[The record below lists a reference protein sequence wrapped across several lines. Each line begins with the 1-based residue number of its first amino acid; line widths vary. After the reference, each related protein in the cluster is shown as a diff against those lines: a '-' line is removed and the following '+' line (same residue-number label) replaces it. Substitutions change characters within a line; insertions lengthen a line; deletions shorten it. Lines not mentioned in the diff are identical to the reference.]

1 GRGEELSAADVVNVS
16 AWFAAQRMST
26 GEQTLADPRQRERGR
41 QLFENGLAQRGVPP
55 CVTCHGPAAQGLAA
69 LKAPRLA
76 GQWAEY
82 LATQLHGFRDG
93 KRGNSATMRAVAG
106 GLEDSDIQAL
116 AGYLGSLGP

>member
-1 GRGEELSAADVVNVS
+1 
-16 AWFAAQRMST
+16 
-26 GEQTLADPRQRERGR
+26 
-41 QLFENGLAQRGVPP
+41 
-55 CVTCHGPAAQGLAA
+55 
-69 LKAPRLA
+69 PRLA

-93 KRGNSATMRAVAG
+93 KRGNSATMHAVAG